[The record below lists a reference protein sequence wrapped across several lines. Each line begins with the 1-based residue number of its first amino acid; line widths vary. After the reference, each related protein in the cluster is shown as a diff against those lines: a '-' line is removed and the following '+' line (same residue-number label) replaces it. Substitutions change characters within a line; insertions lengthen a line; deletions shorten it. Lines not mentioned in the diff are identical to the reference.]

1 MCIRFF
7 SLTKLMSPVLR
18 HLSLVSCL
26 VFGSLLVP
34 LFALLGGQG
43 LELSRDETGNV
54 SERCVRVIFL
64 DSWTGRHGVEEE
76 GTHVTLG
83 SVGVL
88 LGFLL
93 AASSGVLHGH
103 VVLHLF
109 LVTELVLGSLL
120 FPLRHLLLIE
130 TLVGSGKQT
139 SL

>member
-83 SVGVL
+83 SLQWGPPW
-88 LGFLL
+88 
-93 AASSGVLHGH
+93 ARSASSLPGNGACP
-103 VVLHLF
+103 
-109 LVTELVLGSLL
+109 GQPS
-120 FPLRHLLLIE
+120 FP
-130 TLVGSGKQT
+130 T
-139 SL
+139 SPSPFD